1 MPTAYVTDVNTIPD
15 STYPAT
21 TSTPGTFPPEDTN
34 TAVALTTGV
43 ATVSGTALT
52 ANFPAR
58 SMTTIVLTQPVTA
71 GTVQLI
77 VTSSRFAEGDGTVL
91 DKLTI
96 TNNGAGT
103 AQKVQLTSATL
114 GTSVGTTMPTG
125 PLPFTI
131 GNIAPGSS
139 EVVSVKLRS
148 RSNARV
154 HDDREDRRNYTSSS
168 GNGNFGASFRA
179 VVPAVPALS

>member
-1 MPTAYVTDVNTIPD
+1 
-15 STYPAT
+15 
-21 TSTPGTFPPEDTN
+21 
-34 TAVALTTGV
+34 
-43 ATVSGTALT
+43 
-52 ANFPAR
+52 
-58 SMTTIVLTQPVTA
+58 MTTIVLTQPVTA

-139 EVVSVKLRS
+139 EVVSVNYAAGQTPGSMTIERI
-148 RSNARV
+148 AGT
-154 HDDREDRRNYTSSS
+154 YTSSS

-179 VVPAVPALS
+179 VVPAVPALP